1 MKTTVEISAKDVAAA
16 MTADPDFGAEVL
28 TGFLQEIGRHPHGF
42 ANTAMFRTCRMMTA
56 NQLRELAAAIQSN

>member
-28 TGFLQEIGRHPHGF
+28 TGFLDEIGRHPHGF
-42 ANTAMFRTCRMMTA
+42 ADTAMFRGCRVMTA
-56 NQLRELAAAIQSN
+56 NQLRALAAAIQES